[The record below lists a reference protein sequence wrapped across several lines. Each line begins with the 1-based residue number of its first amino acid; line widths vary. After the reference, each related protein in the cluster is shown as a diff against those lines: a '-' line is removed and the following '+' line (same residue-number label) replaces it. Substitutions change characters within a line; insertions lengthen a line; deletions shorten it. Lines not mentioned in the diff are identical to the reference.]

1 MRRNAGQ
8 PHADMPGAA
17 VTVSAR
23 RPPASPV
30 SLPPARWPS
39 TASPGRQCDGAAAGE
54 RLTGRGGLE

>member
-17 VTVSAR
+17 VTVTAR
-23 RPPASPV
+23 TS
-30 SLPPARWPS
+30 PARWPG

-54 RLTGRGGLE
+54 RLTGRGGLG